1 MVGSEAVRL
10 SLTSINMETTCGT
23 LLTEL
28 EEIWTEI
35 GEGDAEKDRML
46 LELEMECLQAYRRKV
61 DDAINTRAL
70 LRQSLATKE
79 AELAALAGSLGEH
92 NLQLQADKR
101 LTSLKGQ
108 LAFITP
114 MVEDLR
120 SKKDERVKKF
130 TEIRSEIEKISAEID
145 RNNLQ
150 MGLSERDEDDLSV
163 RKLNGY
169 QSQLRSLQKE
179 KSERLHKVLEYVNE
193 VHTLCSVLGC
203 DFGKTVDEVHPSLHE
218 PGLEKSTNI
227 SDSTLEGLCQV
238 IKKLKTEKK
247 TRSQMLRDAL
257 ESLIELWNLLDS
269 PEEERKHFEKVTCIL
284 KSTEK
289 DATFSGSLSQ
299 EIINEIEAEVQRLM
313 KLKAGRMKELVL
325 KKRLEL
331 EEVCHVAHMEP
342 DMSTATDKLYAL
354 IDSGLVDPSELL
366 ANIEGQ
372 ITKAKEES
380 CTRKDIMDRVSKW
393 EAACAE
399 ERWLEEYSQDENRYT
414 AGRGAHLNL
423 KHAEKARVTAT
434 KIPGIVENL
443 ISKTLAWEEER
454 NMLFLYD
461 GVSLIALLEKYK
473 LARQQKEEE
482 KKRFRDQKKL
492 QQLLL
497 TEKEA
502 LYGSKSSPKRSS
514 SFRKPN
520 GCHVFGNTNGYMTP
534 APRRVSAGCATP
546 ELLTPRSYSGRQNG
560 YFKETRR
567 LSTAPLNFVAISKDD
582 TITSFTSVCGSEPGS
597 PTRG

>member
-10 SLTSINMETTCGT
+10 SLSSINMETTCGT

-79 AELAALAGSLGEH
+79 AELAALVGSLGEH
-92 NLQLQADKR
+92 NLQMQADKR

-150 MGLSERDEDDLSV
+150 TGLSERDEDDLSV

-227 SDSTLEGLCQV
+227 SDSTLEGLCQA
-238 IKKLKTEKK
+238 IKKLKIEKK

-257 ESLIELWNLLDS
+257 ESLIDLWNLLDS

-289 DATFSGSLSQ
+289 DATFSGSLSL

-331 EEVCHVAHMEP
+331 EEVCRVAHMEP
-342 DMSTATDKLYAL
+342 DMSTASDKLCAL

-380 CTRKDIMDRVSKW
+380 CTRKDIMERVNKW

-399 ERWLEEYSQDENRYT
+399 ERWLEEYSQDENRYS

-434 KIPGIVENL
+434 KIPGIVQNL

-461 GVSLIALLEKYK
+461 GVSLITLLEEYK
-473 LARQQKEEE
+473 LARHQRDEERR
-482 KKRFRDQKKL
+482 RFRDQKKL

-502 LYGSKSSPKRSS
+502 LYGSKSSPKRSN

-520 GCHVFGNTNGYMTP
+520 GCHTFGNSNGFMTP
-534 APRRVSAGCATP
+534 APRRVSMGCGTP

-597 PTRG
+597 PPRG